1 MLSESAQHLFLVM
14 VLGIVSTVGVLF
26 TFALPSPSH
35 SHKAQSA
42 LFARMML
49 FFVWVSYLCFA
60 LRFMFDEIFYL
71 VPYSTFLLISA
82 YMLLLTLVKRY
93 GHGISFQGSVLIG
106 AHLIAFVS
114 ITTFL
119 TLTMPNSVWR
129 ELILICS
136 LLVPVLLTIHCIKA
150 YLKRRNT
157 GDFVLLFIMVLTL
170 ITLVFVAPAYVTG
183 VVSLPAHQT
192 VVVFVVYLVVT
203 MSFMLGFTVSV
214 LHSLVIRLRLQAY
227 TDPLTGAKNRH
238 FFYEMAPKLAA
249 LAKRNAQELSVVVCD
264 IDHFKNVND
273 KFGHV
278 AGDKALKAFS
288 RFIEQ
293 SMRAEDTL
301 IRLGGE
307 EFLILSPN
315 CCIRQAQQLAERL
328 REDVS
333 QRVIKYN
340 DAEFSITASFGVVE
354 LPKGTLDIFQT
365 IKEADHALYQAKSQG
380 RNRVIAFG
388 A

>member
-106 AHLIAFVS
+106 VHLIAFVS

-136 LLVPVLLTIHCIKA
+136 LLVPVLLTIHCIRA

-183 VVSLPAHQT
+183 VVALPAHQT

-288 RFIEQ
+288 RFI
-293 SMRAEDTL
+293 
-301 IRLGGE
+301 
-307 EFLILSPN
+307 
-315 CCIRQAQQLAERL
+315 
-328 REDVS
+328 
-333 QRVIKYN
+333 
-340 DAEFSITASFGVVE
+340 
-354 LPKGTLDIFQT
+354 
-365 IKEADHALYQAKSQG
+365 
-380 RNRVIAFG
+380 
-388 A
+388 